1 MPGQRKANNPN
12 TMATSPRRASTHQFL
27 ARMGSTGCP
36 VPPVLA
42 LVVMMCVPLS
52 LSFAF
57 QLCYS
62 FWLKKS
68 RYSRVKNAVSAA
80 AM

>member
-1 MPGQRKANNPN
+1 
-12 TMATSPRRASTHQFL
+12 
-27 ARMGSTGCP
+27 
-36 VPPVLA
+36 
-42 LVVMMCVPLS
+42 MCVPLS